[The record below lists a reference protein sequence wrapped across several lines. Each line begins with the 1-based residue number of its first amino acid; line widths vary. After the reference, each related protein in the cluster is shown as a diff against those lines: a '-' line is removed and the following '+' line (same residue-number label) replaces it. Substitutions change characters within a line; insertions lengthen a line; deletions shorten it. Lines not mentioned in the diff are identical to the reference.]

1 MAMQGYCDRAKR
13 LLYSAKTINEPLP
26 LLTLMLMSKDKSMKY
41 HEPKGFRKMKRPS
54 LISDFAQVA
63 SGAASAFGGVKGEM
77 DVMIQ
82 SQIEKILAKRGL
94 VSREDFEAAQ
104 LRITAQG
111 ERIAALESQIE
122 ALSAKKAP
130 KTAIKSAKKA

>member
-1 MAMQGYCDRAKR
+1 
-13 LLYSAKTINEPLP
+13 
-26 LLTLMLMSKDKSMKY
+26 
-41 HEPKGFRKMKRPS
+41 
-54 LISDFAQVA
+54 
-63 SGAASAFGGVKGEM
+63 M

-82 SQIEKILAKRGL
+82 SQIEKIWQNAVLYHVKIL
-94 VSREDFEAAQ
+94 AAQ

-130 KTAIKSAKKA
+130 KTATKSAKKHKQTLFKIAGESSRNKKKTHFVVWLSTANH

>member
-1 MAMQGYCDRAKR
+1 MQGYCDRAKR

-130 KTAIKSAKKA
+130 KTATKSAKKA

>member
-1 MAMQGYCDRAKR
+1 MQGYCDRAKR
-13 LLYSAKTINEPLP
+13 LLYSVKTINEPLP
-26 LLTLMLMSKDKSMKY
+26 LPTLMLMSKDKSMKY
-41 HEPKGFRKMKRPS
+41 YEPKGFRKMKRPS

-104 LRITAQG
+104 LRITAQA

-130 KTAIKSAKKA
+130 KTATKSAKKA

>member
-1 MAMQGYCDRAKR
+1 MQGYCDRAKR

-54 LISDFAQVA
+54 LISDFAPVA

-130 KTAIKSAKKA
+130 KTATKSAKKA

>member
-1 MAMQGYCDRAKR
+1 MQGYCDRAKR

-26 LLTLMLMSKDKSMKY
+26 LPTLMLMSKDKSMKY
-41 HEPKGFRKMKRPS
+41 YEPKGFRKMKRPS

-63 SGAASAFGGVKGEM
+63 TGAASAFGGVKGEM

-111 ERIAALESQIE
+111 ERIAALESQLE

-130 KTAIKSAKKA
+130 KTATKSAKKA

>member
-1 MAMQGYCDRAKR
+1 
-13 LLYSAKTINEPLP
+13 
-26 LLTLMLMSKDKSMKY
+26 
-41 HEPKGFRKMKRPS
+41 MKRPS

-111 ERIAALESQIE
+111 ERIAALESQLE
-122 ALSAKKAP
+122 ALSAKKAS
-130 KTAIKSAKKA
+130 KTATKSAKKA

>member
-1 MAMQGYCDRAKR
+1 MQGYCDRAKR

-111 ERIAALESQIE
+111 ERIAALESQLE

-130 KTAIKSAKKA
+130 KTATKSAKKA

>member
-1 MAMQGYCDRAKR
+1 MQGYCDRAKR

-26 LLTLMLMSKDKSMKY
+26 LPTLMLMSKDKSMKY
-41 HEPKGFRKMKRPS
+41 YEAKGFRKMKRPS

-63 SGAASAFGGVKGEM
+63 TGAASAFGGVKGEM

-111 ERIAALESQIE
+111 ERIAALESQLE

-130 KTAIKSAKKA
+130 KTATKSAKKA

>member
-1 MAMQGYCDRAKR
+1 MQGYCDRAKR

-26 LLTLMLMSKDKSMKY
+26 LPTLMLMSKDKSMKY

-130 KTAIKSAKKA
+130 KTAAKSAKKA